1 MEWNWRDLVGL
12 GLFLLLF
19 SAALIANVSD
29 GSMSHVRGAWLT
41 HAMR

>member
-12 GLFLLLF
+12 GLFLALF

-29 GSMSHVRGAWLT
+29 GSMSRVRGAWLT
-41 HAMR
+41 QAMR